1 MFTFN
6 TRISNLALAA
16 VLGLFLIGGNAE
28 AQQVQKKQSSK
39 TSQVL
44 KSKWVQETHIDKMTS
59 KNWYTSSVTSTNSLN
74 FGFPYHGRNKGELI
88 VRKNVRG
95 GDDVIIS
102 IDKGQILCRTYDGCT
117 VTVRFDDDEP
127 VHFDGLGAADYDS
140 TVVFIKHSAPF
151 IEKAIKA
158 TRILVSL
165 RFYSEGQQILEF
177 NTGKPLEWNV
187 SP

>member
-1 MFTFN
+1 MN
-6 TRISNLALAA
+6 AITRKETLILSA

-28 AQQVQKKQSSK
+28 AQQVQKKQSIK
-39 TSQVL
+39 TSQVA

-59 KNWYTSSVTSTNSLN
+59 KNWYTSTVTSTNSLN
-74 FGFPYHGRNKGELI
+74 FGFPYHGRNKGELL

-95 GDDVIIS
+95 GDSVMIS
-102 IDKGQILCRTYDGCT
+102 VDKGQILCSGYDGCT

-127 VHFDGLGAADYDS
+127 VNFDGVGAADYDS
-140 TVVFIKHSAPF
+140 TVVFIKHNAPF
-151 IEKAIKA
+151 IEKATKA

-177 NTGKPLEWNV
+177 NTVKPLEWNV